1 MIIFSM
7 SLCSH
12 ISKPISSMVLT
23 GYFLRVGV
31 FIGNLGLV

>member
-1 MIIFSM
+1 MIICSI

-12 ISKPISSMVLT
+12 ISKPISSMVFA